1 MVINQTKVNNEGI
14 KIKQGNY
21 KLIIKFRKEDMH
33 GPFKQQISQSLS
45 NIFIKRNRDDFGK
58 HTTKCCFET
67 YTGKPYVKKL
77 MLNVRKTAPLNKTLL
92 CLPPDLQI
100 MKQLRE
106 LVNNK
111 RFINRVFSH

>member
-45 NIFIKRNRDDFGK
+45 NIFAQK
-58 HTTKCCFET
+58 E
-67 YTGKPYVKKL
+67 
-77 MLNVRKTAPLNKTLL
+77 
-92 CLPPDLQI
+92 
-100 MKQLRE
+100 
-106 LVNNK
+106 
-111 RFINRVFSH
+111 